1 MRASLARLWPGS
13 LAGRLVILLV
23 AALALAQLGLTLIL
37 RMQQDALLDGV
48 IHGQALNQTVA
59 LARLLTDYPAAD
71 GDRIAR
77 AFGSRGSCASVA
89 AAAPPGHPPGPSER
103 DLAGLLR
110 QMLHGIES
118 GPPIV
123 SVEPLGPDRHPCPT
137 GRPGPPPGAPPLDRR
152 PPPPDGE
159 RPGGPRRVAAV
170 AMTVPLADG
179 RFATL
184 RSAVELPG
192 GFGRVALLSF
202 LLSALAVAAVAVLA
216 IRRQTR
222 SLRTLADASER
233 FGRGESVAHLAE
245 TGPGEVVA
253 ATRAFNT
260 MQQRLGDFMRD
271 RLRLLASISHDLRT
285 PLTTLRLKAEFIED
299 EAVRDDIVAT
309 IDELTVICEATL
321 AFTRAEAT
329 SEPTV
334 ALRLD
339 ELVLGCVEEFRL
351 AGADVETV
359 DLAAV
364 TYPCRPVALKRALRN
379 LIENAVRY
387 GKEARVSVA
396 DEADSV
402 ALAVADA
409 GPGLPEDRMDEA
421 FQPFVRLE
429 ASRNTETGGI
439 GLGLAIARSIVQAHG
454 GTLTLENRREGG
466 LVATIRLPKTAA

>member
-1 MRASLARLWPGS
+1 MRAALARLWPGS
-13 LAGRLVILLV
+13 LAGRLVIMLV
-23 AALALAQLGLTLIL
+23 AALALAQLGLMLIL

-59 LARLLTDYPAAD
+59 LARLLTDYPATD
-71 GDRIAR
+71 GERIAR

-89 AAAPPGHPPGPSER
+89 PAPPPGHPPGPAER
-103 DLAGLLR
+103 DLSDLLR
-110 QMLHGIES
+110 QMLHGVDA

-137 GRPGPPPGAPPLDRR
+137 GHPGPPLPDRR
-152 PPPPDGE
+152 PPPPVGE
-159 RPGGPRRVAAV
+159 PPGGPRRVAAV
-170 AMTVPLADG
+170 AMTVPLVDG

-192 GFGRVALLSF
+192 GFGRVPLLSF

-233 FGRGESVAHLAE
+233 FGRGEAVPHLAE
-245 TGPGEVVA
+245 TGPSEVVA

-339 ELVLGCVEEFRL
+339 ELVAACVEEFRL
-351 AGADVETV
+351 AGADVEATA
-359 DLAAV
+359 LAAV

-387 GKEARVSVA
+387 GQEARVSVA
-396 DEADSV
+396 DEADAV

-429 ASRNTETGGI
+429 PSRNTETGGL

-454 GTLTLENRREGG
+454 GTLTLENRPEGG

>member
-1 MRASLARLWPGS
+1 MRASLPRLWPRS
-13 LAGRLVILLV
+13 LAGRLVIMLV

-37 RMQQDALLDGV
+37 RVQQDALLDGV

-59 LARLLTDYPAAD
+59 LARLLTDYPASD
-71 GDRIAR
+71 GERIAR

-89 AAAPPGHPPGPSER
+89 AAPPPAHPPGPAER
-103 DLAGLLR
+103 DLAQLLQ
-110 QMLHGIES
+110 QMLHGVEAA
-118 GPPIV
+118 PPIV

-137 GRPGPPPGAPPLDRR
+137 GRPGPPPPDHR
-152 PPPPDGE
+152 PPAPEGD

-216 IRRQTR
+216 IRGQTR
-222 SLRTLADASER
+222 SLRHLADASER
-233 FGRGESVAHLAE
+233 FGRGEAVPHLAE
-245 TGPGEVVA
+245 TGPSEVVA

-260 MQQRLGDFMRD
+260 MQQRLGDFMSD

-329 SEPTV
+329 SEAT
-334 ALRLD
+334 ALLRLD
-339 ELVLGCVEEFRL
+339 QLVADCIEEFRL
-351 AGADVETV
+351 AGADVEAA

-379 LIENAVRY
+379 LVENAVRY
-387 GKEARVSVA
+387 GHEARVSVR
-396 DEADSV
+396 DEADAV
-402 ALAVADA
+402 AVAVADA

-429 ASRNTETGGI
+429 PSRSTETGGI

-454 GTLTLENRREGG
+454 GTLMLENRPQGG
-466 LVATIRLPKTAA
+466 LVATIRLPKAAAS